1 MADYWARPGQ
11 PLKNHLNN
19 TAYLAARFAKAFS
32 SEEWG
37 RLAGLWHDLGKYQ
50 PEFQDKLKGLVV
62 SVEHSGAGAAL
73 AVSKSR
79 SIGMALAFAI
89 AGHHTGLANP
99 TVSERGQPKP
109 LKERLKENAS
119 ILKRISPDLPP
130 EILGLDVPEPPT
142 FLKPPPDMPI
152 TDKSILARRGEL
164 WTRFLFSSL
173 VDADRLDSEAFETPD
188 QAAQRGKYTTIG
200 VLRQRLDDFIDRKV
214 EKLSKKDQARPVN
227 RARARILEACRRV
240 ALEKPGIFALT
251 VPTGGGKTLSAMSFA
266 LWHAE
271 KNDLRRV
278 IVVIPYTCIIEQN
291 ADEYRQA
298 MGTENV
304 LEHHSSL
311 SPEVQQ
317 ERYGEEIADRHEL
330 AAENWDAPVIVTTTV
345 QFFETIFSN
354 RPSRCRKLHNVARS
368 VIILDEVQSL
378 PPEYLLSIVEAL
390 NEFAERYGCSMIL
403 STATPPALRS
413 RENFKNGLKNV
424 QDIIPDPG
432 DLSIKLKRVEYKWPD
447 LEAPPLEWGD
457 LAREVA
463 EYDRAL
469 VVVHRRKD
477 ARDLARLLQK
487 INPHDSIFHLSAL
500 MCPAHRS
507 AKLAQV
513 KKRLKNNQTCLLV
526 STQLIE
532 AGVDIDFPVVYRAL
546 GGLDSVVQAAGRC
559 NREGRLMEG
568 PGQVFVFQAPTRPP
582 SGTPRKGLEA
592 MESMLRGAGG
602 DLDPTDPILFEKYF
616 RQLYF
621 ASNLDAR
628 QIQTYRQDFKF
639 SDVDRDFHLIE
650 DGFTQTLVVQYGE
663 AGKKIDEIRKHGPD
677 RDRRRALQ
685 PYTIQVYPPTFNR
698 LMTAGAIEEIV
709 EGISTLTTP
718 FANQYDDTFGLL
730 DEEEPQ
736 ADAEAL
742 VVGS

>member
-11 PLKNHLNN
+11 LLKNHLNN

-50 PEFQDKLKGLVV
+50 QEFQDKLKGLAV

-89 AGHHTGLANP
+89 AGHHAGLTNP

-109 LKERLKENAS
+109 LKERLKENES

-130 EILGLDVPEPPT
+130 EILWLEVPGAPT
-142 FLKPPPDMPI
+142 FLKPTPDMPI
-152 TDKSILARRGEL
+152 TDKSLLARRGEL

-173 VDADRLDSEAFETPD
+173 VDADRLDSESSENPD
-188 QAAQRGKYTTIG
+188 QAARRGKYATIG
-200 VLRQRLDDFIDRKV
+200 VLCQRLDDFIDRKV
-214 EKLSKKDQARPVN
+214 ADLSKEDQARPVN
-227 RARARILEACRRV
+227 RARARILEACRRA
-240 ALEKPGIFALT
+240 ALKMLGIFALT

-266 LWHAE
+266 LRQAE
-271 KNDLRRV
+271 KNNLRRV
-278 IVVIPYTCIIEQN
+278 IVVIPYTSIIEQN

-311 SPEVQQ
+311 SPDVQR
-317 ERYGEEIADRHEL
+317 ERYGEEIAGRHEL
-330 AAENWDAPVIVTTTV
+330 AAENWDAPIIVTTTV

-390 NEFAERYGCSMIL
+390 NELVDHYGCSVIL

-432 DLSIKLKRVEYKWPD
+432 DLSVKLKRVEYKWPD
-447 LEAPPLEWGD
+447 LEAPPLEWAD
-457 LAREVA
+457 LAQEVA
-463 EYDRAL
+463 GYERAL

-477 ARDLARLLQK
+477 ARDLARLLQGLK
-487 INPHDSIFHLSAL
+487 PRDSIFHLSAL

-513 KKRLKNNQTCLLV
+513 KERLKNNQTCLLV

-532 AGVDIDFPVVYRAL
+532 AGVDVDFPVVYRAL

-568 PGQVFVFQAPTRPP
+568 PGRVIVFQAPTRPP
-582 SGTPRKGLEA
+582 SGTPLKGLAA
-592 MESMLRGAGG
+592 MESMLRNAGG
-602 DLDPTDPILFEKYF
+602 KLDPTDPQVFEIYF

-639 SDVDRDFHLIE
+639 ADVDRHFHLIE
-650 DGFTQTLVVQYGE
+650 DGFTQTLVVPYGQ
-663 AGKKIDEIRKHGPD
+663 ARKKIDELQKHGPN
-677 RDRRRALQ
+677 RDRLRSLQ
-685 PYTIQVYPPTFNR
+685 PYTIQVYPQTFNR
-698 LMTAGAIEEIV
+698 LMTVGAVEEIA
-709 EGISTLTTP
+709 EGIYTLTVP

-742 VVGS
+742 VVSS